1 MLPEGKNMSDA
12 EFDFDRY
19 KRLLAEATD
28 EPKRLALI
36 ELLIEERARDRL
48 VAQGLKQ
55 QVATLGLRSDEPF
68 RWDRNV
74 DFGTDLAGLALA
86 SQEVIMKKPS
96 KTAAELEA
104 MIKVEMET
112 ISEWPIGMTVSVQPD
127 GDSWTARTIP
137 ENPVDDAALR
147 EAITDI
153 ASRLKAEFDLA
164 LA

>member
-1 MLPEGKNMSDA
+1 VLPEGKNMSDA

-28 EPKRLALI
+28 ERKRLDLI

-55 QVATLGLRSDEPF
+55 QVATLGLRSEPF

-74 DFGTDLAGLALA
+74 DLDTDLPALALA

-96 KTAAELEA
+96 KSAAELEA
-104 MIKVEMET
+104 MIKVQMET
-112 ISEWPIGMTVSVQPD
+112 ISEWPTGMTVSVQPD
-127 GDSWTARTIP
+127 GDSWAARTIP

-147 EAITDI
+147 DAITEI
-153 ASRLKAEFDLA
+153 ASRLKAEFDLKN
-164 LA
+164 

>member
-1 MLPEGKNMSDA
+1 VLPEGKNMSDA

-28 EPKRLALI
+28 EPKRLDLI

-55 QVATLGLRSDEPF
+55 QVATLELRSEPF

-74 DFGTDLAGLALA
+74 DPDTDLPALALA

-96 KTAAELEA
+96 KSAAELEA
-104 MIKVEMET
+104 MIKVQMET
-112 ISEWPIGMTVSVQPD
+112 ISEWPTGMTVSVQPD

-147 EAITDI
+147 DAITEI
-153 ASRLKAEFDLA
+153 ASRLKAEFDLKN
-164 LA
+164 